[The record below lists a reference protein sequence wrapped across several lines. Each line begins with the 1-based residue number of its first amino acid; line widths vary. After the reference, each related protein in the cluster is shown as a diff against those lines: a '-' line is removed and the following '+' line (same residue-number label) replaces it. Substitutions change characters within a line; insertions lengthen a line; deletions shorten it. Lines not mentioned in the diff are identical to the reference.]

1 MKNCHLGN
9 VDGAYNSLL
18 SLLYIELWGS
28 LGCQTFPKAQNLE
41 VITMTEL
48 LGDGTLII
56 TTDDFLKVKRVL
68 VENNNKK
75 GEIPWCKM
83 FYIDSCRD
91 DCSKTKQKQNDVF
104 YYVTDD
110 GSCTIYNSTEWY
122 VKCNTNTEDNN
133 AEQKIISRFHNKD
146 VAERVADE
154 LNARYILERGDVL

>member
-1 MKNCHLGN
+1 MKNYHLDSA
-9 VDGAYNSLL
+9 DGVYNSLL

-75 GEIPWCKM
+75 GEIPWCNT
-83 FYIDSCRD
+83 FYIDSCCD
-91 DCSKTKQKQNDVF
+91 NCSKTKQKQNDVF

-110 GSCTIYNSTEWY
+110 GSCYSPTEWY